1 MIGTRRERVISVPD
15 RTPEFAQ
22 RLVDQDP
29 WLAFEDARYLID
41 QEVKPLPRFGA
52 LRRRRLVP
60 ACPHD
65 QQGQNPR

>member
-1 MIGTRRERVISVPD
+1 VIGTRRERVISVPD

-41 QEVKPLPRFGA
+41 QEVKTASKVRSPQEA
-52 LRRRRLVP
+52 S
-60 ACPHD
+60 ACP
-65 QQGQNPR
+65 GVPT